1 MAAPA
6 SASTVMILFGIV
18 YLLIGIVGITS
29 VGENGMAKILGFLH
43 VNAADNYL
51 HIALGIVI
59 ALAGMIT
66 RRRTVTAW
74 LKLPWGRSNKSY
86 GIAGNSFV
94 ATVEFCERLKAKSV
108 ITGGSLLTLLQNI
121 SMTRLSCFSKE
132 NLRISY
138 FIKRMYWIMP
148 NALIIRENK
157 VISLKLVLFASPEL
171 FARSM

>member
-1 MAAPA
+1 MTARTAALAIGIIFIVVGLLGFIDNPIVGSSEKAMFHADTVHNMVHIISGLLFVLVAMAAPA

-66 RRRTVTAW
+66 RRRTVTA
-74 LKLPWGRSNKSY
+74 
-86 GIAGNSFV
+86 
-94 ATVEFCERLKAKSV
+94 
-108 ITGGSLLTLLQNI
+108 
-121 SMTRLSCFSKE
+121 
-132 NLRISY
+132 
-138 FIKRMYWIMP
+138 
-148 NALIIRENK
+148 
-157 VISLKLVLFASPEL
+157 
-171 FARSM
+171 